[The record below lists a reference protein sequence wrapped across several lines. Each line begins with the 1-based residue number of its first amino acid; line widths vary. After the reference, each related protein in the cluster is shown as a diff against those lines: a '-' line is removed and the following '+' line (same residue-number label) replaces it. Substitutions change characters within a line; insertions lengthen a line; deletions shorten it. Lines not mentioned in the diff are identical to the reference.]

1 MPESEEQQASASTV
15 EAQAAEQ
22 PKPLSP
28 LLEAIKRP
36 IPGDHPCG
44 KDVTYDDAFQKIK
57 SEIDRIG
64 SASVKIDQEQAVAA
78 AKTVKETTAKQ
89 LREMEK
95 KGQTLEVKS
104 FASGT
109 GGIDYPM
116 IVELAAKILS
126 EKSKDLRVA
135 VYLCFALWRTQR
147 FAGLAEGLMAI
158 HILLQEFW
166 EGMFPAKTRLAAR
179 KGAIEFLTQKL
190 PEALDAAEVTAD
202 DREPLESAR
211 QTLTALQKALTAK
224 IPQSDFLLMSMLQ
237 AVGKCLARVPVK
249 QEPQPGPQPGL
260 QPVAAPQPE
269 PGPAPARGPIRTSDD
284 AVTAIREAAKFLR
297 GQDRKSAAP
306 YRLARSMRWDVLVNE
321 PPNDNGKSKIDAPP
335 APRREY
341 FTKLQQGRQ
350 WDKLLDEGE
359 ATFPEKPFYFWLD
372 MQRLIVAAMDALG
385 SDFQHA
391 RMAILQE
398 LAILLQRVPKLPS
411 LTFSDGTRFADPAT
425 QSWIEETVLPVLGS
439 GEGAGIGPAGPALD
453 NDLAALFAEAKKF
466 LAKGD
471 LAAAIA
477 YLQDGATLDVSGKN
491 RFLRRLHMSTICMR
505 GGQAKMA
512 RPLLEDLSEEI
523 DKIALAAW
531 EPALA
536 LEVWKNLYE
545 CYGLLTA
552 SALPA
557 AKVAL
562 QEHADRVFEKMCRL
576 DLSYA
581 LAAAGTKPKTKRPVP
596 PKPAKR
602 TADEMDEH
610 ELATTDEMDSREQ
623 TTADGIDERGQSS
636 DVPAVR
642 RGGQRASRDEDGID
656 ERGQSVDGKDKPGN
670 KTAANAEEKGKREPA
685 PAAG

>member
-1 MPESEEQQASASTV
+1 MPEPETQQNVTPAAETSAP
-15 EAQAAEQ
+15 AAEQ
-22 PKPLSP
+22 LKPLSP

-36 IPGDHPCG
+36 IPGDNPCG

-57 SEIDRIG
+57 TEIDRIG

-95 KGQTLEVKS
+95 KGQTLDAKS
-104 FASGT
+104 FASET

-135 VYLCFALWRTQR
+135 GYLCFALWRSRR

-166 EGMFPAKTRLAAR
+166 EGLFPAQSRLAAR
-179 KGAIEFLTQKL
+179 KAAIEFLTQKL
-190 PEALDAAEVTAD
+190 PEALEAAEVQVD
-202 DREPLESAR
+202 DREPLESAK
-211 QTLTALQKALTAK
+211 QTLTELQKEMTAK
-224 IPQSDFLLMSMLQ
+224 IPQSDFLLMGTIQ
-237 AVGKCLARVPVK
+237 AVGKCLAKVPAK
-249 QEPQPGPQPGL
+249 QEPHPGPQAGP
-260 QPVAAPQPE
+260 QPVAGLQSE
-269 PGPAPARGPIRTSDD
+269 PGTPPSPTPGRGPIRTSDD

-321 PPNDNGKSKIDAPP
+321 PPSDNGKTKIDAPP

-341 FTKLQQGRQ
+341 FAKLQQGSQ

-372 MQRLIVAAMDALG
+372 LQRFIVAAMDALG

-411 LTFSDGTRFADPAT
+411 LTFSDGTRFADPVT
-425 QSWIEETVLPVLGS
+425 QSWIEETVMPVLGS

-453 NDLAALFAEAKKF
+453 SDLAALFAEAKKF

-477 YLQDGATLDVSGKN
+477 YLQNGATLDVSGKN
-491 RFLRRLHMSTICMR
+491 RFLRRLHMATICLR
-505 GGQAKMA
+505 GGQVKMA

-545 CYGLLTA
+545 CYGSLTA
-552 SALPA
+552 SAPPA
-557 AKVAL
+557 GKAAL

-581 LAAAGTKPKTKRPVP
+581 LAAAGTKPKTKRPAP
-596 PKPAKR
+596 PRPTPK

-610 ELATTDEMDSREQ
+610 GLATTDEMDSREQ
-623 TTADGIDERGQSS
+623 TIADGMDERGQRS
-636 DVPAVR
+636 
-642 RGGQRASRDEDGID
+642 
-656 ERGQSVDGKDKPGN
+656 DGKDKRG
-670 KTAANAEEKGKREPA
+670 KKAAANAEEKGKREPA
-685 PAAG
+685 PAAAG